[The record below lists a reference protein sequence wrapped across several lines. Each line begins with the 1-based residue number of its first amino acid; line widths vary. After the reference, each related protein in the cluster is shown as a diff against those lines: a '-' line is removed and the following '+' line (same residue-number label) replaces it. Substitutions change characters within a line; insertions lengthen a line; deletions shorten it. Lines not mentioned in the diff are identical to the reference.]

1 MVMTGLLLL
10 VRIVRLLN
18 VVFSKKFNVPLA
30 GIVIVALPPPQRATP
45 VGLLSHHA
53 SSADVSVNIGL
64 SIRGPLGVGCGATDK
79 MMLSRLTLLP

>member
-1 MVMTGLLLL
+1 MVMTGLPLL
-10 VRIVRLLN
+10 VLMVRLLY
-18 VVFSKKFNVPLA
+18 VVFSRKFSVPFA

-45 VGLLSHHA
+45 VGLLCHQA

-79 MMLSRLTLLP
+79 IMLSRFTLLP